1 MSFNVPVVVIFTSF
15 LVGSVSC
22 SGDVAAGQL
31 AEPASSEETRLANG
45 VQEGVLGCAI
55 MGEPSNGRQIPHIEA
70 YATTVPSVSD
80 QSFPSKGKLEVGPK
94 VSFVDEI
101 IRIFVSHLEPMKR
114 VGLRVSVTDSGGI
127 HWESVAYFRANEQ
140 GEIDPA
146 SQEPLRGSTY
156 SGRHAMGLFWSMVP
170 ERLQPFDASADLQYE
185 VSLESGGAVMAQER
199 ICRLAYRHP
208 PSGNIEKEE
217 LRGDVYA
224 NFYRSEPQNVKPTII
239 LLGGSGGQFQ
249 SETAF
254 YLAARGYSVLD
265 LMYFGPNGL
274 PPRLERVPL
283 EYLNRAIQ
291 WVRQRG
297 ETGLSDIVLMGR
309 SRGAEYAL
317 LYASQFDDVKGV
329 ISLVGS
335 NLAWSAKSYF
345 RSSWTHNGN
354 EIPFARGSL
363 RQAVRYLWRSRG
375 VGQDQLGYFNSAT
388 TKQRRT
394 MNAEIEVERIRA
406 PILLLSGKSDMQWPS
421 AEMGE
426 RLVSRAMHHGFP
438 FAIRHVAYHDA
449 GHEFLA
455 IPFIPQPSL
464 SSMMTWAS
472 GGTTQGNALAS
483 IEAWGEIFG
492 FLEAIVARSLD
503 HADERS

>member
-1 MSFNVPVVVIFTSF
+1 
-15 LVGSVSC
+15 
-22 SGDVAAGQL
+22 
-31 AEPASSEETRLANG
+31 
-45 VQEGVLGCAI
+45 
-55 MGEPSNGRQIPHIEA
+55 
-70 YATTVPSVSD
+70 
-80 QSFPSKGKLEVGPK
+80 
-94 VSFVDEI
+94 
-101 IRIFVSHLEPMKR
+101 
-114 VGLRVSVTDSGGI
+114 
-127 HWESVAYFRANEQ
+127 
-140 GEIDPA
+140 
-146 SQEPLRGSTY
+146 
-156 SGRHAMGLFWSMVP
+156 
-170 ERLQPFDASADLQYE
+170 
-185 VSLESGGAVMAQER
+185 
-199 ICRLAYRHP
+199 
-208 PSGNIEKEE
+208 
-217 LRGDVYA
+217 
-224 NFYRSEPQNVKPTII
+224 
-239 LLGGSGGQFQ
+239 
-249 SETAF
+249 
-254 YLAARGYSVLD
+254 
-265 LMYFGPNGL
+265 MYFGPNGL

-317 LYASQFDDVKGV
+317 LYASQFDDVEGV

-492 FLEAIVARSLD
+492 FLEAIVAGSLD